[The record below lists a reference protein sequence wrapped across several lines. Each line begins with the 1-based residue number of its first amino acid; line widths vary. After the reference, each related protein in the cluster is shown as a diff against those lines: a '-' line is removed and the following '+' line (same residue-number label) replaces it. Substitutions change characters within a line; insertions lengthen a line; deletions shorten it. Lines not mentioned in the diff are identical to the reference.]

1 MVRTYKNSRFVLLS
15 LMDIRDSKD
24 IILQIED
31 AKTNFDSG
39 QKCYLCEVVSPGL
52 YFSDKDER
60 ALIREICELN
70 NDKRK
75 LEKKII
81 RLEKQIEQIRK
92 EDEGK

>member
-1 MVRTYKNSRFVLLS
+1 MLFS
-15 LMDIRDSKD
+15 LIDIRDSKD
-24 IILQIED
+24 VILQIED
-31 AKTNFDSG
+31 AKTNFDNG

-52 YFSDKDER
+52 YYSDKDER

-75 LEKKII
+75 LEKKIF
-81 RLEKQIEQIRK
+81 RLEKLIGQKRK